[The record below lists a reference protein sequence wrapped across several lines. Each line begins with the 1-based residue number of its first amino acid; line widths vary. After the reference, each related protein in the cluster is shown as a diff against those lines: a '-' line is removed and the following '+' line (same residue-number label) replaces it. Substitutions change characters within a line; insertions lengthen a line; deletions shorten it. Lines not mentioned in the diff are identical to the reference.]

1 MAQDLLGL
9 AIHVADDASIA
20 AVDDFV
26 GGFIACEAR
35 VTNIL
40 SVADH
45 DDSVIVQACAAALHL
60 FAESPEGPATARPFL
75 ARAEASER
83 PASERER
90 RFLAAVQAWADDEVP
105 RAIAL
110 LDEQLRSHPRDLA
123 ALKLGQYLRFNLGDA
138 PGMLRMALVSQDAA
152 ADLPWLHGMTAF
164 GYEQCH
170 LLAEAERAARHAVG
184 LLHKEPWA
192 HHALAHVMLTQGRV
206 AEGRAFME
214 EASTTWVGLNS
225 FMETHNW
232 WHLALFALEQ
242 GDDAAT
248 LALYDEHVWGVC
260 KEYSQDQIGAVSLL
274 ARLELAGVDVGARWQ
289 DLAPWLA
296 GRTHDQVQPFL
307 DMHYLYGLAR
317 AGRREADAL
326 LAAVERHAAHAPAL
340 TRAAWQRVAVPACRG
355 LLAHARGDHGRAV
368 DELGIALPRLIE
380 IGGSHAQRDLF
391 EQVYVDALARAG
403 GIGGAFDLLRQR
415 ANAAPESVRLRRRL
429 EPLAASL
436 GLPAAGPR

>member
-232 WHLALFALEQ
+232 WHLALFLIEQ
-242 GDDAAT
+242 GDDGGA
-248 LALYDEHVWGVC
+248 LALYDRHVWGVC
-260 KEYSQDQIGAVSLL
+260 KPYSQDQIGAVSLL
-274 ARLELAGVDVGARWQ
+274 ARLELAGIDVGDRWQ
-289 DLAPWLA
+289 DVADHLVS
-296 GRTHDQVQPFL
+296 RTQDHVQPFL
-307 DMHYLYGLAR
+307 DMHYVLGLAR
-317 AGRREADAL
+317 AGRAEADAL
-326 LAAVERHAAHAPAL
+326 LRQVEAFAPNAPAYA
-340 TRAAWQRVAVPACRG
+340 REAWQRVAVPACRG
-355 LLAHARGDHGRAV
+355 LRAHARGDVAEAV
-368 DELGIALPRLIE
+368 DALGQALPRLLE
-380 IGGSHAQRDLF
+380 IGGSHAQRELF
-391 EQVYVDALARAG
+391 DQVYVDALLRAG
-403 GIGGAFDLLRQR
+403 RLVAAYNLLQPR
-415 ANAAPESVRLRRRL
+415 ATAQPESRRL
-429 EPLAASL
+429 QRQLVPLRSAL
-436 GLPAAGPR
+436 GLPA

>member
-35 VTNIL
+35 VTTIL

-60 FAESPEGPATARPFL
+60 FAESPEGPANARPFL
-75 ARAEASER
+75 ARAAASER

-123 ALKLGQYLRFNLGDA
+123 ALKLGQYLRVILGDA

-170 LLAEAERAARHAVG
+170 LLAEAERAARHAIG

-232 WHLALFALEQ
+232 WHLALFLIEQ
-242 GDDAAT
+242 GDDGGA
-248 LALYDEHVWGVC
+248 LALYDRHVWGVC
-260 KEYSQDQIGAVSLL
+260 KPYSQDQIGAVSLL
-274 ARLELAGVDVGARWQ
+274 ARLELAGVDVGDRWQ
-289 DLAPWLA
+289 DVADHLVS
-296 GRTHDQVQPFL
+296 RTQDHVQPFL
-307 DMHYLYGLAR
+307 DMHYVLGLAR
-317 AGRREADAL
+317 AGRAEADAL
-326 LAAVERHAAHAPAL
+326 LRQVEAFAPNAPAYA
-340 TRAAWQRVAVPACRG
+340 REAWQRVAVPACRG
-355 LLAHARGDHGRAV
+355 LRAHARGDVAEAV
-368 DELGIALPRLIE
+368 DALGQALPRLLE
-380 IGGSHAQRDLF
+380 IGGSHAQRELF
-391 EQVYVDALARAG
+391 DQVYVDALLRAG
-403 GIGGAFDLLRQR
+403 RLVAAYNLLQPR
-415 ANAAPESVRLRRRL
+415 ATAQPESRRL
-429 EPLAASL
+429 QRQLVPLRSAL
-436 GLPAAGPR
+436 GLPA

>member
-232 WHLALFALEQ
+232 WHLALFLIEQ
-242 GDDAAT
+242 GDDGGA
-248 LALYDEHVWGVC
+248 LALYDRHVWGVC
-260 KEYSQDQIGAVSLL
+260 KPYSQDQIGAVSLL
-274 ARLELAGVDVGARWQ
+274 ARLELAGIDVGDRWQ
-289 DLAPWLA
+289 DVADHLAS
-296 GRTHDQVQPFL
+296 RTQDHVQPFL
-307 DMHYLYGLAR
+307 DMHYVLGLAR
-317 AGRREADAL
+317 AGRAEADAL
-326 LAAVERHAAHAPAL
+326 LRQVEAYAPNAPAYA
-340 TRAAWQRVAVPACRG
+340 REAWQRVAVPACRG
-355 LLAHARGDHGRAV
+355 LRAHARGDVAEAV
-368 DELGIALPRLIE
+368 DALGPALPRLLE
-380 IGGSHAQRDLF
+380 IGGSHAQRELF
-391 EQVYVDALARAG
+391 DQIYVDALLRAG
-403 GIGGAFDLLRQR
+403 RLVAAYNLLQPR
-415 ANAAPESVRLRRRL
+415 ATAQPESRRL
-429 EPLAASL
+429 QRQLVPLRSAL
-436 GLPAAGPR
+436 GLPA

>member
-232 WHLALFALEQ
+232 WHLALFLIEQ
-242 GDDAAT
+242 GDDGGA
-248 LALYDEHVWGVC
+248 LALYDRHVWGVC
-260 KEYSQDQIGAVSLL
+260 KPYSQDQIGAVSLL
-274 ARLELAGVDVGARWQ
+274 ARLELAGVDVGDRWQ
-289 DLAPWLA
+289 DVADHLVS
-296 GRTHDQVQPFL
+296 RTQDHVQPFL
-307 DMHYLYGLAR
+307 DMHYVLGLAR
-317 AGRREADAL
+317 AGRAEADAL
-326 LAAVERHAAHAPAL
+326 LRQVEAFAPNAPAYA
-340 TRAAWQRVAVPACRG
+340 REAWQRVAVPACRG
-355 LLAHARGDHGRAV
+355 LRAHARGDVAEAV
-368 DELGIALPRLIE
+368 DALGQALPRLLE
-380 IGGSHAQRDLF
+380 IGGSHAQRELF
-391 EQVYVDALARAG
+391 DQVYVDALLRAG
-403 GIGGAFDLLRQR
+403 RLVAAYNLLQPR
-415 ANAAPESVRLRRRL
+415 ATAQPESRRL
-429 EPLAASL
+429 QRQLVPLRSAL
-436 GLPAAGPR
+436 GLPA